1 MGNGIINS
9 RGGKATMF
17 QGTKKAY
24 VNLDDLSEYSL
35 STSTTDEQGYFSL
48 EENGREQAF
57 QIVMPT
63 SGKMKVLGAHEQPG
77 EEGFLYFSAG
87 ENSFLVKRVYHVA
100 DNTSDEFYITY

>member
-1 MGNGIINS
+1 MIVNS

-24 VNLDDLSEYSL
+24 INLGDLSEYSL

-63 SGKMKVLGAHEQPG
+63 AGKMKVLGIHEDPG

-87 ENSFLVKRVYHVA
+87 ENSFLVKRVYSVV
-100 DNTSDEFYITY
+100 DNVSDEFYITY